1 MVEVYLARH
10 GQTEENVCRIFQGH
24 LPGRLTDEGKL
35 QAIAL
40 GEYLKDIP
48 LDGILSSDLD
58 RVVETV
64 RLAVGSRHL
73 PWQITPLLR
82 EINWGS
88 WTGLPIDSVDKS
100 CYPENAETREMLYH
114 RAEQAAQDL
123 LAHALRRLSAWM
135 LPKHPFP
142 KPSSPIAGRTRRRT
156 HGMGPYMGR
165 RSSNVRPRP
174 SPAVCRF
181 RKSRKCLPVSR
192 CPSFPFVGSQTAPP
206 R

>member
-82 EINWGS
+82 EINWEAGRGFQLIRS
-88 WTGLPIDSVDKS
+88 INLVIRKMRKHVKCFTIGQ
-100 CYPENAETREMLYH
+100 N
-114 RAEQAAQDL
+114 
-123 LAHALRRLSAWM
+123 SAWI
-135 LPKHPFP
+135 L
-142 KPSSPIAGRTRRRT
+142 
-156 HGMGPYMGR
+156 
-165 RSSNVRPRP
+165 
-174 SPAVCRF
+174 
-181 RKSRKCLPVSR
+181 
-192 CPSFPFVGSQTAPP
+192 FVGIIKILVCLL
-206 R
+206 

>member
-100 CYPENAETREMLYH
+100 CYPEMRKHVKCFTIGQN
-114 RAEQAAQDL
+114 
-123 LAHALRRLSAWM
+123 SAWI
-135 LPKHPFP
+135 L
-142 KPSSPIAGRTRRRT
+142 
-156 HGMGPYMGR
+156 
-165 RSSNVRPRP
+165 
-174 SPAVCRF
+174 
-181 RKSRKCLPVSR
+181 
-192 CPSFPFVGSQTAPP
+192 FVGIIKILVCLL
-206 R
+206 

>member
-1 MVEVYLARH
+1 MLAALFLRDVDVELRRGVEQDGCACCYLF
-10 GQTEENVCRIFQGH
+10 GCGN
-24 LPGRLTDEGKL
+24 EGYDVL
-35 QAIAL
+35 VILCCDNAL
-40 GEYLKDIP
+40 VWLVTNGTVVELYNLIVFP

-114 RAEQAAQDL
+114 RAEQCVDFIRGNYQNTRL
-123 LAHALRRLSAWM
+123 LVVAHGL
-135 LPKHPFP
+135 
-142 KPSSPIAGRTRRRT
+142 IN
-156 HGMGPYMGR
+156 
-165 RSSNVRPRP
+165 RSIR
-174 SPAVCRF
+174 AVVCGI
-181 RKSRKCLPVSR
+181 PVSELYTVSR
-192 CPSFPFVGSQTAPP
+192 MQNGECC
-206 R
+206 RLEL

>member
-114 RAEQAAQDL
+114 RAEQCVDFIRGNYQNTRL
-123 LAHALRRLSAWM
+123 LVVAHGL
-135 LPKHPFP
+135 
-142 KPSSPIAGRTRRRT
+142 IN
-156 HGMGPYMGR
+156 
-165 RSSNVRPRP
+165 RSIR
-174 SPAVCRF
+174 AVVCGI
-181 RKSRKCLPVSR
+181 PVSELYTVSR
-192 CPSFPFVGSQTAPP
+192 IQNGECC
-206 R
+206 RLEL

>member
-114 RAEQAAQDL
+114 RAEQCVDFIC
-123 LAHALRRLSAWM
+123 SVWN
-135 LPKHPFP
+135 
-142 KPSSPIAGRTRRRT
+142 T
-156 HGMGPYMGR
+156 
-165 RSSNVRPRP
+165 
-174 SPAVCRF
+174 
-181 RKSRKCLPVSR
+181 CL
-192 CPSFPFVGSQTAPP
+192 
-206 R
+206 